1 MMYLSWALKL
11 VCAALVFAFL
21 HYTLP
26 QTDIARITG
35 TETIRQDFGI
45 NRIFWAN
52 GDAGSDGTAQN
63 RDVFFIQTKLANGKT
78 MVYRNE
84 DTSWGWPPYFKFDT
98 SDLQTEASDLTST
111 AANPNWVAI
120 RHYGWRNRFIT
131 IFPNAVSMRSVES
144 SDIRIIPWLNIGLLV
159 AFFAIFWAIRVR
171 WLRFRENRINPV
183 VDEWTDGW
191 G

>member
-1 MMYLSWALKL
+1 
-11 VCAALVFAFL
+11 
-21 HYTLP
+21 
-26 QTDIARITG
+26 
-35 TETIRQDFGI
+35 
-45 NRIFWAN
+45 

-111 AANPNWVAI
+111 ADNPNWVAI

-144 SDIRIIPWLNIGLLV
+144 PDIRIIPWLNIGLLV
-159 AFFAIFWAIRVR
+159 ALFAIFWAIRVR